1 MTDSART
8 LFRLLTWLFIIAVV
22 VQVFL
27 AGMVVVAQQM
37 DWGGH
42 EGLGHM
48 MGFLLLPM
56 LVVAYLGKASRRV
69 KMLTWALFITW
80 FVQSYV
86 LIIFLR
92 QSMPIL
98 AAFHP
103 VLALADFLLA
113 HLLLRYTREE
123 AAAAA

>member
-8 LFRLLTWLFIIAVV
+8 LFRILAWVFLIAVV

-37 DWGGH
+37 DWVSH
-42 EGLGHM
+42 VGLGHM
-48 MGFLLLPM
+48 MGFILLPM

-69 KMLTWALFITW
+69 KMLTWALFIAW

-86 LIIFLR
+86 LIIFVR
-92 QSMPIL
+92 QSMPFL

-103 VLALADFLLA
+103 VLALVDFLLA
-113 HLLLRYTREE
+113 HLLLRYTREDPP
-123 AAAAA
+123 AA

>member
-8 LFRLLTWLFIIAVV
+8 LFRLLTWAFLIAVV

-27 AGMVVVAQQM
+27 AGMVVVARQM

-42 EGLGHM
+42 VALGHM
-48 MGFLLLPM
+48 MALLLLPM
-56 LVVAYLGKASRRV
+56 LLVAYLGKASRRV

-80 FVQSYV
+80 FVQAYV
-86 LIIFLR
+86 LIIFVR
-92 QSMPIL
+92 ESMPIL

-103 VLALADFLLA
+103 VLALVDFLLA
-113 HLLLRYTREE
+113 HNLLR
-123 AAAAA
+123 AARQEVPTA